1 MQKSSSYVWLNRH
14 WTVQS
19 QKSELSYFNKKWL
32 RVRMVWMV
40 RMNSPEKSDRRSWM
54 MLMREGGRKSL
65 TWSQIIDMGW
75 NKASVT
81 LRDDNRIWEGN
92 HNHRVIH
99 KRRNSGILWG
109 NERRAE
115 TASHSLLYFACFC
128 VIPQNKIKVCSLMYN
143 SP

>member
-1 MQKSSSYVWLNRH
+1 
-14 WTVQS
+14 
-19 QKSELSYFNKKWL
+19 
-32 RVRMVWMV
+32 MV
-40 RMNSPEKSDRRSWM
+40 RMNSPEKSNRRSWM

-109 NERRAE
+109 NE
-115 TASHSLLYFACFC
+115 
-128 VIPQNKIKVCSLMYN
+128 KVKG
-143 SP
+143 